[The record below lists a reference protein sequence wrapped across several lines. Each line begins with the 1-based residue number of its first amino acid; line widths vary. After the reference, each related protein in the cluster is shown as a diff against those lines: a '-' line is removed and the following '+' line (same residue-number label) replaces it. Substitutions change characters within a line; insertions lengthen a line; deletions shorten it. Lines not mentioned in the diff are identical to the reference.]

1 MKNQIIYILIL
12 FSGITYFIPEG
23 KAQSANNKSVEAT
36 FIGGHGYL
44 LESHSK
50 KVMLDAVIYWEG
62 YNWGY
67 IKPPLVVKEEIENA
81 REPFDSIDL
90 IFVSHA
96 HTDHYNPQMIE
107 KSMLKNKNAAL
118 IVTQEVYDAIEANA
132 DSLAEYNDR
141 IWIPDLNFYQSIDTT
156 VNEIPVTITEI
167 PHGQENMEL
176 LVFSFLLDS
185 IRFLQLNSWNSITS
199 EMYDTLGFNKKRADV
214 CFLGYD

>member
-67 IKPPLVVKEEIENA
+67 IKPPLVVKEKIENA

-90 IFVSHA
+90 FIFTFFV
-96 HTDHYNPQMIE
+96 TFVLNPEQR
-107 KSMLKNKNAAL
+107 
-118 IVTQEVYDAIEANA
+118 
-132 DSLAEYNDR
+132 SL
-141 IWIPDLNFYQSIDTT
+141 
-156 VNEIPVTITEI
+156 
-167 PHGQENMEL
+167 
-176 LVFSFLLDS
+176 
-185 IRFLQLNSWNSITS
+185 
-199 EMYDTLGFNKKRADV
+199 
-214 CFLGYD
+214 